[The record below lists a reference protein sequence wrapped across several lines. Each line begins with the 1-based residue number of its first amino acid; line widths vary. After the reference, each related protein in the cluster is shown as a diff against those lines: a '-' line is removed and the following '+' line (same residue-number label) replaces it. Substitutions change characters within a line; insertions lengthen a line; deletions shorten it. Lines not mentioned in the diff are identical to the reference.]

1 MLRLDPRVKTSAAGL
16 AQLASV
22 TREPYDAAVAAHVA
36 YEEARAA
43 AARLEAT
50 NSALKAQIDSIAPAE
65 TGARRRPGFGPQGG
79 GAAPPPTLESVSN
92 ALMAAAMAMQGA
104 DVAPT
109 AGQVA
114 TAAKARAD
122 ARGVMQ
128 TWAAL
133 KAKAGS
139 SAR

>member
-1 MLRLDPRVKTSAAGL
+1 
-16 AQLASV
+16 V
-22 TREPYDAAVAAHVA
+22 TRETYDAAVAAHVA
-36 YEEARAA
+36 YEEARSA
-43 AARLEAT
+43 AARLETT
-50 NSALKAQIDSIAPAE
+50 NPALKAQIDSIAPGE
-65 TGARRRPGFGPQGG
+65 TGGRRRPGFGPPGG
-79 GAAPPPTLESVSN
+79 GTAPPPTLESVSN

-114 TAAKARAD
+114 TAAKARAE
-122 ARGVMQ
+122 ANGVLQ
-128 TWAAL
+128 KWASL